1 MLYALDRF
9 QLKRIRR
16 SEPVYEFR
24 GAEMLTASFRTDLEV
39 VRAILPAPLD
49 APDEP
54 VAMAFI
60 ARYPETNF
68 GISYS
73 EGALFLRAVYKD
85 EPGWYCLAMPVDND
99 MALIG
104 GREQFGYPKK
114 IAEEISLERRGDHA
128 IGAVVRRGVQVL
140 HIEAELTGRVKPAA
154 LATIGP
160 EVSDFEGRPCRK
172 VVSFLFKF
180 SRSPGGR
187 GFDFVPR
194 LVREALLFRPRD
206 DLMSGNGT
214 LELVSSP
221 HDPLGDIPVRD
232 LMDVTYG
239 TWDNDMLPGRVVARV
254 RNPLA
259 FARYAMFKEDFAG
272 WFLDSGEALPPPKG
286 RERSRRRKMMKA
298 F

>member
-1 MLYALDRF
+1 MLHL
-9 QLKRIRR
+9 
-16 SEPVYEFR
+16 
-24 GAEMLTASFRTDLEV
+24 
-39 VRAILPAPLD
+39 
-49 APDEP
+49 
-54 VAMAFI
+54 
-60 ARYPETNF
+60 
-68 GISYS
+68 
-73 EGALFLRAVYKD
+73 
-85 EPGWYCLAMPVDND
+85 
-99 MALIG
+99 
-104 GREQFGYPKK
+104 
-114 IAEEISLERRGDHA
+114 
-128 IGAVVRRGVQVL
+128 
-140 HIEAELTGRVKPAA
+140 EAELTGRVNPAA
-154 LATIGP
+154 LATVGP

-187 GFDFVPR
+187 RFDFVPR

-272 WFLDSGEALPPPKG
+272 WFLDSGEASLPPKG